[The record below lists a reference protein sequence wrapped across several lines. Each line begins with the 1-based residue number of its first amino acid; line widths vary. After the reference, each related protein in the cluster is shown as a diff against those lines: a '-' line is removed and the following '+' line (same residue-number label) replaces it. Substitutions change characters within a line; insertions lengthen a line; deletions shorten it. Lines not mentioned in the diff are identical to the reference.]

1 MSNLLIGTNNPG
13 KVREF
18 SALLSDLELT
28 LHTPAS
34 LGIHLE
40 IEETG
45 PTYRENAQLKAMAF
59 YRESGLPVLADDTG
73 LEVAALGG
81 EPGLHSRRFSPDTNS
96 TDADRRALLLSRLS
110 GKPRPW
116 TARFTCTAA
125 LVLQDGCIFFT
136 EGECTGEI
144 VPQESGVDGFGYDS
158 VFLVGSAGRTMAEL
172 PPEEKNR
179 LSHRARAVNQLFSII
194 KKHL

>member
-18 SALLSDLELT
+18 SALLSGLELT

-45 PTYRENAQLKAMAF
+45 TTYQENAQIKAMAF

-81 EPGLHSRRFSPDTNS
+81 EPGLHSRRFSPDTNA

-116 TARFTCTAA
+116 TARFTCTTA
-125 LVLQDGCIFFT
+125 LVLQDGRIFFT

-158 VFLVGSAGRTMAEL
+158 IFLVGSIGKTMANISM
-172 PPEEKNR
+172 EEKNR
-179 LSHRARAVNQLFSII
+179 LSHRARAVGQLASII